1 MRKWFWVLDT
11 LVVLSFVVIGR
22 DSHGFT
28 NDWAETLR
36 IAVPFLIGLAIAV
49 VTVRAWLAPTSITT
63 GLNLGA
69 LTLILGMLLRRFVW
83 GDGTAP
89 VFVIV
94 TGAWLIGWMVAWRLV
109 VLGLRRYRARTA

>member
-1 MRKWFWVLDT
+1 MRRWFWVLDT

-22 DSHGFT
+22 DSHGFAT
-28 NDWAETLR
+28 DWEETLR
-36 IAVPFLIGLAIAV
+36 IAAPFLIALAIAIL
-49 VTVRAWLAPTSITT
+49 TVRAWLAPTSITT

-83 GDGTAP
+83 DDGTAL

-94 TGAWLIGWMVAWRLV
+94 TGAWLIGWMIAWRLAV
-109 VLGLRRYRARTA
+109 VGFRRLRSN